1 MDYLNNLIG
10 RYPVLKACKD
20 DINNAYE
27 LLKEMYNNRGKA
39 LICGNGGSAADSDH
53 IVGELMK
60 GFYKKR
66 PISGELKAK
75 LGELSDKLQMPL
87 RAISLTNHIALS
99 TAFMN
104 DVAPEMIYAQQVL
117 GYGDMGDCLIA
128 ISTSGNSKNVVNA
141 IKAAKALGLNTIGL
155 TGELGGELSVLSD
168 VCIKVPAKLTAN
180 VQELHLPVY
189 HTICA
194 MLEDYFFDL

>member
-1 MDYLNNLIG
+1 MDYLNNLIE

>member
-1 MDYLNNLIG
+1 MDYLNNLIE
-10 RYPVLKACKD
+10 RYPVLKVCKD

-66 PISGELKAK
+66 QISGELKAK

>member
-1 MDYLNNLIG
+1 MDYLNNLIE
-10 RYPVLKACKD
+10 RYPVLKVCKD

>member
-1 MDYLNNLIG
+1 MDYLNNLIE
-10 RYPVLKACKD
+10 RYPVLKVCKD

-66 PISGELKAK
+66 PISGGLKAK